1 MKIKKWVLYLAF
13 VFLLLAVWVQSAHL
27 RRSLRQGDD
36 QNDEGFDE
44 FKEDDY
50 EDDYEDGDDGY
61 IQPSNTQ
68 QPIEKHNNTP
78 ETYEQKQVDSTPTTS
93 HAASPDSRVSHDEM
107 SLHFATIAES
117 GEFIH
122 EVCSKSHAK
131 TLADKFVQL
140 TKDVPFWTACGESK
154 WMEEM
159 HKLRPTGQKIMFDIG
174 CNKGYTSAKMFA
186 LWAPEIGFTPKTL
199 HAKRPDVWCGN
210 W

>member
-1 MKIKKWVLYLAF
+1 M
-13 VFLLLAVWVQSAHL
+13 QSAHL
-27 RRSLRQGDD
+27 RRSLHQRDD
-36 QNDEGFDE
+36 LEE
-44 FKEDDY
+44 FE

-61 IQPSNTQ
+61 IQPSDFQ
-68 QPIEKHNNTP
+68 QPIEEYNKVP
-78 ETYEQKQVDSTPTTS
+78 ETKQRRQVASQVATPNG
-93 HAASPDSRVSHDEM
+93 RVSHDEM

-122 EVCSKSHAK
+122 EVCSKTHAK

-159 HKLRPTGQKIMFDIG
+159 HKLHPTGQKTMFDIG

-199 HAKRPDVWCGN
+199 HEKRPEVWCGN